1 MESFSVKELFEDRI
15 NQLWDDEK
23 YKDIFIRNN
32 GYAVQDDIIKNAILF
47 IGINPSLGKENNKT
61 SKNDKDTG
69 KEDKEIRIFY
79 PNSQEYDENTHPY
92 FKKFIEIHKE
102 TGLPWTHLDLFYI
115 RNSNQK
121 EIEILFEESV
131 TKDFA
136 KEQYLISK
144 EIIELARPRVIV
156 VNNAYARKWLTD
168 KQTNNDCFKCKFDNE
183 IGTYRIQDNPILVNT
198 PIFFTS
204 MLTGQ
209 RALDLG
215 SYERLKWHI
224 KFVLN
229 KLKANTY

>member
-1 MESFSVKELFEDRI
+1 MESFSVKKLFEDRI

-23 YKDIFIRNN
+23 YKDISIRNN

-47 IGINPSLGKENNKT
+47 IGINPSLSPQKEGN
-61 SKNDKDTG
+61 
-69 KEDKEIRIFY
+69 RIFY
-79 PNSQEYDENTHPY
+79 SNSQEYDEKTHPY

-121 EIEILFEESV
+121 DIETLFEKSV